1 MTTGSNLGYYGCCTG
16 CAPTASKAEDRNS
29 AFADVRPGPRHR
41 PLCASK
47 WSFKLSTNA
56 GAIHLLRSDQQLRG
70 TIYASCEVLGERSE
84 EAGAFFNVRG
94 EPATVES
101 LCEVFGQA
109 R

>member
-1 MTTGSNLGYYGCCTG
+1 MYCRPPQAAAQTS
-16 CAPTASKAEDRNS
+16 ASAEDRNS

-47 WSFKLSTNA
+47 WSFKLTTKA
-56 GAIHLLRSDQQLRG
+56 GAIHLLWSAQQLRG
-70 TIYASCEVLGERSE
+70 KFYASCDVLGERSE

-101 LCEVFGQA
+101 LREVFRQA